1 MWVWAVRCAVL
12 LNNITACYFSR
23 ERVWATPYELLHG
36 EPFPDVSIVVPFGC
50 AALVFRVF
58 HNRCTLLIFI
68 HYADEH
74 SMCTYAFYSPLT
86 KRVLY
91 RQDCIFLPEIF
102 PMRTARQAAGLRPEG
117 EPLVSFRSPLSMRV
131 KVQSQHS
138 FQNWS
143 SQDPLPEFEDHVSG
157 RKIAQPV
164 SSGI

>member
-74 SMCTYAFYSPLT
+74 SMYTYAFYSPLT

-102 PMRTARQAAGLRPEG
+102 PMRTAHQAAGLRPEELELSGPFAGIRGSRFG
-117 EPLVSFRSPLSMRV
+117 EENRSTSVIRDDET
-131 KVQSQHS
+131 S
-138 FQNWS
+138 
-143 SQDPLPEFEDHVSG
+143 
-157 RKIAQPV
+157 IA
-164 SSGI
+164 